1 TLRSIVRSI
10 MVGTRSAARKR
21 EGPSSMQEIKDQLKT
36 KYQRKTKDQTVV
48 VKEEVNIEVE
58 VEVKVEEKV
67 VVKKELEKEVKV
79 DQPIDI
85 EDIWKRD
92 LEAIAEMRK
101 NEDAAVDT
109 MGCHMLHDKGA
120 EPQVQRFQI
129 LLALML
135 SSQTKDEVTSAA
147 MMRLRA
153 VDCSINSILSMRR
166 SELEELLK
174 PVGFYRRKA
183 EYIQEAAAVLKEKHA
198 GDIPDTVEGLCA
210 LKGVGPKMAHLV
222 MQTAFGRTLGIA
234 VDTHVHRI
242 VNRLGWAKTNAPEQT
257 QKRLEELLPREE
269 WARVNKLLVGFGQ
282 QICQPVRPKCSYCLL
297 NTTCP
302 SSSVKEIKKKVK
314 KEEE

>member
-1 TLRSIVRSI
+1 FQTLRSIARSI
-10 MVGTRSAARKR
+10 MMSTRNAARKR
-21 EGPSSMQEIKDQLKT
+21 EGSTNMQEIKDQLKA
-36 KYQRKTKDQTVV
+36 KYQRKTKDQAA
-48 VKEEVNIEVE
+48 VKEEGEGAVKEN
-58 VEVKVEEKV
+58 VEVKD
-67 VVKKELEKEVKV
+67 EKEAKV

-92 LEAIAEMRK
+92 LQAIAEMRK

-109 MGCHMLHDKGA
+109 MGCHMLHDRTA

-153 VDCSINSILSMRR
+153 ADCSIESVLSMERNQ
-166 SELEELLK
+166 LEELLK

-183 EYIQEAAAVLKEKHA
+183 EYIQEAAAVLKEKHG
-198 GDIPDTVEGLCA
+198 GDIPDSVEGLCA

-242 VNRLGWAKTNAPEQT
+242 VNRLGWTKTSAPEQT
-257 QKRLEELLPREE
+257 QKKLEELLPREE
-269 WARVNKLLVGFGQ
+269 WSRVNKLLVGFGQ
-282 QICQPVRPKCSYCLL
+282 QICLPVKPKCSDCLL
-297 NTTCP
+297 KTTCP
-302 SSSVKEIKKKVK
+302 SSSAKERKKKGK